1 MTRPQ
6 GSFLPRLLAWLALL
20 GLCSAYLVGGLTK
33 LFDFN
38 SAIGEMQHFGLAP
51 AMPLA
56 VAVIALELVGPALI
70 LLGNKYRWLAALALA
85 IFTFAASMLANRFWL
100 LAGQE
105 RFMSKNAFFEHLGLV
120 GAFVLVACYDLAS
133 RQGDT

>member
-1 MTRPQ
+1 MNRTSMPL
-6 GSFLPRLLAWLALL
+6 LPRAVAWLALL

-38 SAIGEMQHFGLAP
+38 AAVGEMQHFGLAP

-56 VAVIALELVGPALI
+56 AAVIALELVGPALI
-70 LLGNKYRWLAALALA
+70 LLGNRYRWLAALALA
-85 IFTFAASMLANRFWL
+85 VFTFAASMLANRFWL
-100 LAGQE
+100 LSGPE

-120 GAFVLVACYDLAS
+120 GAFVLVAWYDLTS